1 MKSNED
7 LTLFLDNFLPSL
19 LSLAFSYSSRLG
31 LANLLSI
38 YESFKMLLWL
48 YKALS
53 VFSSLGYCLLFDRA
67 DAFAGVNYFMYIDF
81 GFDFSLSGCFIFFL
95 MWLLDVADKCLFSV
109 IPFKE
114 APNSIESES
123 FRPKILG
130 DLSAYPDDGS
140 ISLFLT

>member
-1 MKSNED
+1 
-7 LTLFLDNFLPSL
+7 
-19 LSLAFSYSSRLG
+19 
-31 LANLLSI
+31 
-38 YESFKMLLWL
+38 MLLWL

-140 ISLFLT
+140 VSLFLT